1 MAAVTRVNGTGHVDA
16 TLYSTGQLGGFIC
29 TLDGGAPSTGIGGL
43 LESVMQEL
51 GSTAMLAEADGAKIM
66 IIGDA
71 HALDTDTLAARIGNV
86 TGATET
92 VTAMTSLFGN

>member
-1 MAAVTRVNGTGHVDA
+1 MAAVTRVNGVGHADA
-16 TLYSTGQLGGFIC
+16 TLYATGQMGGFIC
-29 TLDGGAPSTGIGGL
+29 TLAGGAPAAGVGSV
-43 LESVMQEL
+43 LERVMQEL
-51 GSTAMLAEADGAKIM
+51 GSTAVLAEAAGAKIM

-71 HALDTDTLAARIGNV
+71 HALDTASLAARIGNV